1 MKQLLSGRSMG
12 SQVTIKIGGA
22 AGQGIQTVGRLLALA
37 CQKGGAFLFALD
49 DHESRIR
56 GGHNFQLLRLSQE
69 KISGPDRQIHLLVAL
84 DQVSPALHG
93 PELTPGGL
101 VLADEGVDP
110 AGWPQARVAFNRL
123 AEEAGGRISANTVAA
138 GAALGLLGLPLELFQ
153 GVLEDQFK
161 AKSRPAVEMN
171 LKAAE
176 LGYKAVA
183 QVSFDH
189 PFPWAEPGP
198 KGRLLAGNQALA
210 LGALAGDLRFGA
222 YYPMSP
228 ATDIMAH
235 LIDLEDHFPLLIE
248 QAEDEIGA
256 INMAIGASYAG
267 VRAMTATSGG
277 GFSLMNEGLGLAA
290 MTETPLVIILAQR
303 PGPAT
308 GMATRTAQADLL
320 FAVHAS
326 QDEFPR
332 FVLAPGSVHE
342 CFETMARALDLADK
356 YQVPVIV
363 LADQYL
369 TDSLAITDRPLE
381 VPDKVRR
388 HLELSPNPATYQ
400 RYALTDSGVSP
411 RALPGRGDVFFWVPG
426 NEHQEDGH
434 FTEVIEERTAMVDKR
449 FAKLPAMKAEM
460 EPPLVEHEGAE
471 TLLLGWGS
479 TKGSL
484 AEAAGR
490 LRAQGHDVGQAHFRD
505 LWPFP
510 AEEVTRVLSRSQ
522 RFITVEG
529 NKPGQLARLIR
540 QETGLQAAGS
550 ITKYDG
556 RPFYLSDIVEMYEER
571 F

>member
-1 MKQLLSGRSMG
+1 MDG
-12 SQVTIKIGGA
+12 QVTIKIGGA

-37 CQKGGAFLFALD
+37 CQKGGAWLFALD

-56 GGHNFQLLRLSQE
+56 GGHNFQLLRLSRE
-69 KISGPDRQIHLLVAL
+69 KVAAPSREVHLLVAL
-84 DQVSPALHG
+84 DKVTPALHG
-93 PELTPGGL
+93 PELVAGGL

-110 AGWPQARVAFNRL
+110 AGWPLVEVPFNRL
-123 AEEAGGRISANTVAA
+123 AEEAGGKISANTVAA
-138 GAALGLLGLPLELFQ
+138 GACLALLGLPLELFQ
-153 GVLEDQFK
+153 GVLEDRFR
-161 AKSRPAVEMN
+161 AKGGRAVEMN
-171 LKAAE
+171 LAAAE
-176 LGYKAVA
+176 LGYQAVA
-183 QVSFDH
+183 GVAFDH
-189 PFPWAEPGP
+189 PFAWGEPGP
-198 KGRLLAGNQALA
+198 RGRLLAGSQALA

-235 LIDLEDHFPLLIE
+235 LIDLEDLFPLVIE
-248 QAEDEIGA
+248 QAEDEIA
-256 INMAIGASYAG
+256 AVNLAIGASYAG

-277 GFSLMNEGLGLAA
+277 GFSLMNEGLGLTA
-290 MTETPLVIILAQR
+290 MTETPLVIVLAQR

-332 FVLAPGSVHE
+332 FVLAPGSVRE
-342 CFETMARALDLADK
+342 CYETMARALNLADR

-369 TDSLAITDRPLE
+369 TDCLAITDQPLN
-381 VPDKVRR
+381 VPDKVERY
-388 HLELSPNPATYQ
+388 LELSPDPATYR
-400 RYALTDSGVSP
+400 RYALTESGISP

-426 NEHQEDGH
+426 NEHREDGH
-434 FTEVIEERTAMVDKR
+434 PAEDPAKRTAMVDKR
-449 FAKLPAMKAEM
+449 FAKLPAMLAEM
-460 EPPLVEHEGAE
+460 EPPEVEHEGAE
-471 TLLLGWGS
+471 TLLLSWGS
-479 TKGSL
+479 TQGSL
-484 AEAAGR
+484 AEAVGL
-490 LRAQGHDVGQAHFRD
+490 LRAQGHDLGRVHFRD

-510 AEEVTRVLSRSQ
+510 AKGVASILSRSK

-529 NKPGQLARLIR
+529 NKTGQLAKLIR
-540 QETGLQAAGS
+540 LETGLKATGS

-556 RPFYLSDIVEMYEER
+556 RPFYPVDIVEMYKER